1 MGQKHELEVTA
12 INMAEKMEGES
23 FTELPQGVKSL
34 IQGTLTSEWN
44 VQKVVRNMNPEFAGE
59 VLGRDINL

>member
-34 IQGTLTSEWN
+34 IQGTLTSE
-44 VQKVVRNMNPEFAGE
+44 
-59 VLGRDINL
+59 